1 MGHRLPR
8 PILASLTSLL
18 FIAPSVG
25 FLGVGLSPSNSL
37 QTAWEHLVIEP
48 GLVHSS
54 VSAYA
59 YDLTTGKVLAAIH
72 PDLRQTP
79 ASVTKL
85 FTSAAALSRLGPA
98 FTYQTMVKV
107 GPSTGGMPGP
117 IYLVGGG
124 DPWLEA
130 NGSANLQALAATVAK
145 QIRRA
150 SQVIGVS
157 SLFTAP
163 RYGMGWPY
171 GDIPLN
177 DGAGTTALMAE
188 RNEIFV
194 TVTQASAVGL
204 RPSVRLLFNAGLSL
218 PSYFEVI
225 NQATTGKTGSRDTL
239 SITRRMGTNQIVVRG
254 ALPLGAS
261 AAPDVQS
268 AVLSVGN
275 PARFA
280 ASLFQNALAVDG
292 VQFSRSAAVGVSVPK
307 TARTIASHRSAALSH
322 YLQIQNQFSINQM
335 AENLYRELGVSLG
348 GSGSLAN
355 AAKAMAKFSAAAKI
369 SSQRVQVDGSGLSP
383 FNEASAKEVV
393 QLLSYASRQPWFA
406 TFRNSLMHLDHVNN
420 CGFLCPPQWSY
431 GLPRQANLWVKT
443 GNLSNQWNYAG
454 YAKAGN
460 GNLIAFAIL
469 DDGTP
474 TRSLA
479 YHGSPVDQMMED
491 TAFWPNVPPPG
502 PLAASDLP
510 QRLTPTAS
518 GTAIWASLASTL
530 PAMAKGSL
538 VGVSVENVLTG
549 KTVFAERGNTLIRS
563 GLLPRLVLA
572 DALLSHGPTTSDAA
586 PTVSRT
592 GTLQGGILH
601 GQLVLDGHHDPAFR
615 SSELLQLAE
624 AVKRTG
630 IDQVG
635 GLEYVNPKTGFQASR
650 WPNAMP
656 WNDFGRAWTPP
667 SSNLVVNQDQAS
679 LQVVANSVGER
690 ASVSLVPRWTPVAV
704 QNETTTT
711 AKGPSNLSFHLKFG
725 TDIYVLTG
733 SIVEHSSQIVPI
745 APPDPGY
752 FAALSF
758 RQDLAAVG
766 VTVNGPVQH
775 VTLAPPSSLLATTPA
790 PTKSKAV
797 SEMLHAANIS
807 AAQSVASV
815 LGPKLWSDI
824 GKLMG
829 ASPNYLVEPT
839 GVAADNYLT
848 PRGVTALLTASWK
861 NPADAPLT
869 HFLSHSLWRSQS
881 PEEYDVAGYLTLP
894 NHETYAVCLMISGL
908 LWNHHFTA
916 NVLSEAP

>member
-1 MGHRLPR
+1 MRHHRPR
-8 PILASLTSLL
+8 PILAALASLL
-18 FIAPSVG
+18 LTAPS
-25 FLGVGLSPSNSL
+25 LGLVEVGLSPSNSL
-37 QTAWEHLVIEP
+37 QTAWERLVIEP

-59 YDLTTGKVLAAIH
+59 YDLTTGKVIAAIH

-107 GPSTGGMPGP
+107 GPSTGGIPGP

-130 NGSANLQALAATVAK
+130 NGSATLQALAATVAK

-194 TVTQASAVGL
+194 SVTQGSAVGL
-204 RPSVRLLFNAGLSL
+204 RPSVHLMFNAGLSV
-218 PSYFEVI
+218 PSYFEVL
-225 NQATTGKTGSRDTL
+225 NQATTGNTGSRDTL
-239 SITRRMGTNQIVVRG
+239 SITRRLGTNQIVVRG
-254 ALPLGAS
+254 ALPFSASGA
-261 AAPDVQS
+261 ADVQS
-268 AVLSVGN
+268 TVLSVGN

-280 ASLFQNALAVDG
+280 ASLFQKALAVDG
-292 VQFSRSAAVGVSVPK
+292 VQFSRSAAVGVSAPK
-307 TARTIASHRSAALSH
+307 AARTIAVHRSASLSN

-383 FNEASAKEVV
+383 LNEASAKEVV
-393 QLLSYASRQPWFA
+393 QLLGYASRQPWFA
-406 TFRNSLMHLDHVNN
+406 TFRNSLMHLNHVNN
-420 CGFLCPPQWSY
+420 CGFLCPPTWSY
-431 GLPRQANLWVKT
+431 DLPRQANLWVKT

-454 YAKAGN
+454 YATAGN

-474 TRSLA
+474 TRTLA

-491 TAFWPNVPPPG
+491 TAFWPKVPQPG

-510 QRLTPTAS
+510 QRLTPTAHGS
-518 GTAIWASLASTL
+518 AIWASLASTL

-572 DALLSHGPTTSDAA
+572 DALLNNGPTTSDA
-586 PTVSRT
+586 PTVSKT

-601 GQLVLDGHHDPAFR
+601 GQLVLNGHHDPVLR
-615 SSELLQLAE
+615 SSQLLQLAE
-624 AVKRTG
+624 AVKRAG

-667 SSNLVVNQDQAS
+667 SSNLVVNRDQAS
-679 LQVVANSVGER
+679 LQVVASVVGQR

-711 AKGPSNLSFHLKFG
+711 AKGPSNLNFHLKFG
-725 TDIYVLTG
+725 TDTFVLTG

-745 APPDPGY
+745 APADPGY

-766 VTVNGPVQH
+766 VAVNGPLKN
-775 VTLAPPSSLLATTPA
+775 VTVAPPSSLLATTPG
-790 PTKSKAV
+790 PTRSTEV
-797 SEMLHAANIS
+797 SEMLQEANIS

-815 LGPKLWSDI
+815 LGSKLWPDI

-829 ASPNYLVEPT
+829 ANPNYLVEPT

-861 NPADAPLT
+861 NSADAPLT
-869 HFLSHSLWRSQS
+869 YFLSHSLWRSQS
-881 PEEYDVAGYLTLP
+881 PEEYDVAGYLNLP
-894 NHETYAVCLMISGL
+894 NHETYAVCLMVSGL

-916 NVLSEAP
+916 NVLSQGP